1 MVKRYIGWY
10 SLEAQVKSHFVIKN
24 MWRVYDGL
32 ATSVSA
38 RGGITIGLHQG
49 LRLSPYLFAWV
60 MNELTKLIQ
69 GEAPLVFVDD
79 IVLADKTRGRV
90 NANLE
95 IWLHALESKVSIK

>member
-1 MVKRYIGWY
+1 
-10 SLEAQVKSHFVIKN
+10 
-24 MWRVYDGL
+24 
-32 ATSVSA
+32 
-38 RGGITIGLHQG
+38 
-49 LRLSPYLFAWV
+49 